1 MAKHKAVPAKAPA
14 KAAAKPAKAKTTR
27 KPAEAAA
34 KSPEPKP
41 VKKPKLV
48 RDSFAI
54 PKIEY
59 EVLDKLKK
67 RAASLQRT
75 VKKSELLRAGIA
87 TLDRMGADELLAALN
102 AVPAIKIGRPAK

>member
-1 MAKHKAVPAKAPA
+1 MAKHKAVPAKTPA
-14 KAAAKPAKAKTTR
+14 KAAAKPVKAKTTR

-41 VKKPKLV
+41 VKKAKLV
-48 RDSFAI
+48 RDSFTI

-67 RAASLQRT
+67 RAASLQRA

-87 TLDRMGADELLAALN
+87 ALDRMDGDQLIAALN
-102 AVPAIKIGRPAK
+102 ALPAIKIGRPAK